1 MYSITTWRNATA
13 KWLSECLSVQMT
25 NTRGKWCKVTGTAF
39 ISIST
44 TLEAQ
49 RMAVLPNSMFS
60 PPVGRWAQQDLLIGR
75 RLRWEVRWRIEI
87 CSTTW
92 LFFHLS
98 ANCFSPW
105 NFSEI
110 LTNTQCFMLLIINSQ
125 YVLFSLV
132 QFSHSIVSHSL
143 RPPGLQH
150 TRLRC
155 PPPPF
160 LLELSNMTCSLQ
172 NIAPHHPQGSGWIH
186 QRIIREEQIEVQFFK
201 ESISNLNISLKK
213 SNSLFKNLFI
223 LYWSI
228 VN

>member
-49 RMAVLPNSMFS
+49 RMAVLPNSVFS

-105 NFSEI
+105 NFSEM

-132 QFSHSIVSHSL
+132 QFSHSVVSHSL
-143 RPPGLQH
+143 WLPGLQH
-150 TRLRC
+150 TRLHSHHHH
-155 PPPPF
+155 F
-160 LLELSNMTCSLQ
+160 FYSLATWL
-172 NIAPHHPQGSGWIH
+172 APYRTSPLTTPKGADKFI
-186 QRIIREEQIEVQFFK
+186 K
-201 ESISNLNISLKK
+201 E
-213 SNSLFKNLFI
+213 
-223 LYWSI
+223 
-228 VN
+228 